1 MDSVHTISSVT
12 ALTCAWVLTHGPS
25 KPTGL
30 PFLFL
35 TLWLFWMIVSKHLE
49 LGCSLFCLLIQC
61 SQSKLGNFLIII
73 TCFRYVWLLSLLPC
87 FWCKT
92 YFWVVFSTESNR
104 GRIIAICTMS
114 FHRLCLWTLFKYI
127 LSDESSNILVISLKM
142 YSFFF
147 YNANELSGK
156 SNGQA
161 MLGKFNLAW
170 GLSYLQTDSKICGLK
185 GHRSRITKSVES
197 LNKIA
202 VVHVIIQ
209 CKEEKIAEI
218 SNIAKYELCKL
229 GCFA

>member
-92 YFWVVFSTESNR
+92 YFWVVFSTGSNR
-104 GRIIAICTMS
+104 GRIMAICTMS
-114 FHRLCLWTLFKYI
+114 FHRLCLWTLFEYI

-142 YSFFF
+142 YSFFSIMLM
-147 YNANELSGK
+147 NCLVKAMDKQCWANSTWPEACLIFK
-156 SNGQA
+156 R
-161 MLGKFNLAW
+161 
-170 GLSYLQTDSKICGLK
+170 TP
-185 GHRSRITKSVES
+185 KSVVWRAIGVEL
-197 LNKIA
+197 LN
-202 VVHVIIQ
+202 Q
-209 CKEEKIAEI
+209 
-218 SNIAKYELCKL
+218 
-229 GCFA
+229 